1 MDGYERIQRIVE
13 ESNIWDLINQLIPAF
28 LFEAIRALP
37 LDLLAGRYGVVLLTP
52 PRAHDTYH
60 ALGTGLSA
68 REVWN
73 YQPNGFQPRYVW
85 VWLGMYVNQCPHRK
99 CNDSESWSKSA
110 RLAKSARDENLGTG
124 NQFRWQISKVRKFML
139 QTMVQV

>member
-52 PRAHDTYH
+52 HVHTTHTTPW
-60 ALGTGLSA
+60 
-68 REVWN
+68 E
-73 YQPNGFQPRYVW
+73 PGFQRGRFGTISQMASDP
-85 VWLGMYVNQCPHRK
+85 GMYGYDWVCMWINAPIGSAMIVNPDQ
-99 CNDSESWSKSA
+99 
-110 RLAKSARDENLGTG
+110 
-124 NQFRWQISKVRKFML
+124 KVL
-139 QTMVQV
+139 V